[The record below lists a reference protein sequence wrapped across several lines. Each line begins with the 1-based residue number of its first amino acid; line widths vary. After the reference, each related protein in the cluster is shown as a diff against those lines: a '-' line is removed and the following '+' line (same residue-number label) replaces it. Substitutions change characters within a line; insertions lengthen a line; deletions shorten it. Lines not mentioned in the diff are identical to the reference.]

1 MKTLSACLQQIDD
14 GGDVFGEGGKTGH
27 ISDVGFGVVA
37 VEADEGG
44 MGKPLRHLLE
54 GETDNARGV
63 VANAKLQQQQVVLRG
78 TMHVVGVAARLLV
91 PMEIFD
97 KGVVNTQVQ

>member
-1 MKTLSACLQQIDD
+1 MSASLQLVDD
-14 GGDVFGEGGKTGH
+14 GGDVFGKGGKTGH
-27 ISDVGFGVVA
+27 IFDVGFGVVA

-54 GETDNARGV
+54 GETDDARGV

-78 TMHVVGVAARLLV
+78 LLYEVGVAARLLV